1 MFQLKLKCMLQEYV
15 GKTLVVAEKGVDV
28 TVSNFSQVVLPDR
41 GAMTP
46 PNTGTP
52 TPARNLDHDVPTDP
66 RTGGQHPC
74 TIIYTAQQTHR
85 KPFGSTVIV
94 VEFNNVL
101 PNCMSIAAIWGSIAE
116 RAPVIPLRSTVGV
129 NLVLL

>member
-1 MFQLKLKCMLQEYV
+1 M
-15 GKTLVVAEKGVDV
+15 VAEKGVDV

-66 RTGGQHPC
+66 GTGGQHPC

-85 KPFGSTVIV
+85 NPFDSTIIV

-101 PNCMSIAAIWGSIAE
+101 PNCMSIVAIWGSTPG
-116 RAPVIPLRSTVGV
+116 RAQVILLRNTVRV
-129 NLVLL
+129 SLVLL